1 MVAFDKRAANSG
13 VDEVSIESSKQPE
26 NIEMLQL
33 AGGKSE
39 SVKNQSSLNGDEVN
53 DAMVESFKK
62 EKETGAE

>member
-1 MVAFDKRAANSG
+1 
-13 VDEVSIESSKQPE
+13 
-26 NIEMLQL
+26 MLQL